1 MQTSGVTNNIAL
13 PTYLFSF
20 LVVYLLRCLLIG
32 DGGDFIYG
40 IATAPHIKTDKS
52 YYFFSSKICIINKS
66 LLYLQCDNEVTEMFE
81 LVEGLNDRE
90 EMLDNLRFLIR
101 YEEKILEDEMIF
113 TKSEFY
119 EELFS
124 TIVMLADDLQKD

>member
-1 MQTSGVTNNIAL
+1 MALTNKM
-13 PTYLFSF
+13 SF
-20 LVVYLLRCLLIG
+20 I
-32 DGGDFIYG
+32 I
-40 IATAPHIKTDKS
+40 
-52 YYFFSSKICIINKS
+52 FFLQKACTINKS
-66 LLYLQCDNEVTEMFE
+66 LLYLQCDNKVTEMFE

-124 TIVMLADDLQKD
+124 TIVMLADDLQKN

>member
-1 MQTSGVTNNIAL
+1 
-13 PTYLFSF
+13 
-20 LVVYLLRCLLIG
+20 
-32 DGGDFIYG
+32 
-40 IATAPHIKTDKS
+40 
-52 YYFFSSKICIINKS
+52 
-66 LLYLQCDNEVTEMFE
+66 MFE

-124 TIVMLADDLQKD
+124 TIVMLADDLQKN